1 MIDSIFVK
9 NFAIIKE
16 IKVDLYK
23 GLNIFTGE
31 TGAGKSLIVESISFL
46 FGSRYYEKDIKIPV
60 SVSAWITLDKKAA
73 VTLNIPLKI
82 EVKRVY
88 DLDRKNRYFINSK
101 QVSFSQIS
109 EISKYVIDFHA
120 QMENRILNSNAA
132 QTEILDSYAHIED
145 KVQSYS
151 LIYDKKKEIENK
163 IQNLLMN
170 EVERKKLL
178 DLYEYQLNEIE
189 SADLKENEDIEI
201 EDIISK
207 AKNRSR
213 INKMLSEIDLILS
226 GDNGIL
232 DSIYKVNRKAEELL
246 KFDTGFASISELS
259 ARIESYS
266 KNLKDEVIS
275 HLSSYSVSDE
285 QIDEYIKRDEL
296 IKSLKKKYGGD
307 IKYILLKKEEL
318 KKQIYELK
326 NSNENLDLL
335 KKEIEKINF
344 ELEKKASYIS
354 DIRKKKAKEL
364 SKEIEESLKKLGFEH
379 SVFSISI
386 EDSEDLNPYGKNV
399 VEFLFSSNPD
409 HLIKPLSFVAS
420 GGELSRIM
428 LSIKS
433 VASKESLSKTFIFDE
448 IDAGVGGNT
457 AFSVGEALK
466 KLSKTNQILSITH
479 MPQVAVFGE
488 SHFKVEKKFEN
499 SRTNVY
505 LKKLETD
512 SDRIEEISRML
523 GSSYSPS
530 TAVKHA
536 KEIFEKVRCKR

>member
-201 EDIISK
+201 EEIISK
-207 AKNRSR
+207 VKNRSR

-364 SKEIEESLKKLGFEH
+364 SKEIEKSLKKLGFEH
-379 SVFSISI
+379 SVFSISV
-386 EDSEDLNPYGKNV
+386 EDSEDFNPYGKNV

-409 HLIKPLSFVAS
+409 QLIKPLSFVAS

-457 AFSVGEALK
+457 AFFVGEALK
-466 KLSKTNQILSITH
+466 KLSRTNQILSITH

-536 KEIFEKVRCKR
+536 KEIFEKVKREK